1 MVRVDAMKPLIGITV
16 NAKEERGDKTGG
28 KLWLNWNYAQVVADA
43 GGIPILIP
51 PQADMR
57 ELAQVIDGWLIPGG
71 YDIDAKHF
79 GEENHPQVELIEDE
93 RFSAEAELYKH
104 LSAATPVLGIC
115 YGCQFI
121 NVQRGGKL
129 IQHLPD
135 IVGNEAHTGGTHQ
148 QYVIRSGSKLAGIVG
163 DVAKGQSFHH
173 QAVGALG
180 EGLTVVAEHEDGMV
194 EAIEA
199 TDRPWM
205 VGVQWHPERTFSD
218 PESRKLFEAFIRA
231 AADYSKKKSAVI
243 AR

>member
-1 MVRVDAMKPLIGITV
+1 MKPLIGITV
-16 NAKEERGDKTGG
+16 NAKEEPGDKTGG

-51 PQADMR
+51 PQADMLQ
-57 ELAQVIDGWLIPGG
+57 LATIIDGWLIPGG
-71 YDIDAKHF
+71 DDIDAKYF
-79 GEENHPQVELIEDE
+79 GEENHETVKKIEPE
-93 RFSAEAELYKH
+93 RYDGEAQLFLH
-104 LSAATPVLGIC
+104 LPKDTPVFGIC

-135 IVGNEAHTGGTHQ
+135 VVGHEAHTGGTDQ
-148 QYVIRSGSKLAGIVG
+148 KYMIRSGTKLSSIVG
-163 DVAKGQSFHH
+163 DVARGKSYHH

-180 EGLTVVAEHEDGMV
+180 EGLQAVAEHEDGMV

-199 TDRPWM
+199 TDHPWM

-218 PESRKLFEAFIRA
+218 PESKKLFTAFINA
-231 AADYSKKKSAVI
+231 AVDYAKKKSMVT

>member
-1 MVRVDAMKPLIGITV
+1 MKPLIGITV
-16 NAKEERGDKTGG
+16 NAKEEPEDKSGG
-28 KLWLNWNYAQVVADA
+28 RLWLNWNYAQSVADA

-51 PQADMR
+51 PQADMA
-57 ELAQVIDGWLIPGG
+57 ELARIIDGWLIPGG

-79 GEENHPQVELIEDE
+79 GEENHSAVQLIEEE
-93 RFSAEAELYKH
+93 RFQAEAELYKH
-104 LSAATPVLGIC
+104 MDPATPVFGIC

-135 IVGNEAHTGGTHQ
+135 VVGHEAHEGGTEQ
-148 QYVIRSGSKLAGIVG
+148 KYKVLSGSKLGQIVG
-163 DVAKGQSFHH
+163 SDVAEGKSYHH

-180 EGLTVVAEHEDGMV
+180 HNLTVVAEHEDGMI

-205 VGVQWHPERTFSD
+205 VGVQWHPERTFTD
-218 PESRKLFEAFIRA
+218 PASRKLFDAFIA
-231 AADYSKKKSAVI
+231 AARAYAANKLVAPF
-243 AR
+243 

>member
-1 MVRVDAMKPLIGITV
+1 MKPLIGITV
-16 NAKEERGDKTGG
+16 NAKEQPGDKTGG
-28 KLWLNWNYAQVVADA
+28 KLWLNWNYAQVIADA

-51 PQADMR
+51 PQADMKA
-57 ELAQVIDGWLIPGG
+57 LANVLDGWLIPGG
-71 YDIDAKHF
+71 DDIDAKHF
-79 GEENHPQVELIEDE
+79 GEENHPAVQKIEDE
-93 RFSAEAELYKH
+93 RYEAEAELLLH
-104 LSAATPVLGIC
+104 LSADTPVLGIC

-121 NVQRGGKL
+121 NVSRGGKL

-135 IVGNEAHTGGTHQ
+135 VVGHDAHTGGTEQ
-148 QYVIRSGSKLAGIVG
+148 QYSIRSGSKLAGIVG
-163 DVAKGQSFHH
+163 SQVTSGKSFHH

-205 VGVQWHPERTFSD
+205 VGVQWHPERTFEE
-218 PESRKLFEAFIRA
+218 PESRKLFDAFIQA
-231 AADYSKKKSAVI
+231 AAAFATKKAA

>member
-1 MVRVDAMKPLIGITV
+1 MKPLIGITV
-16 NAKEERGDKTGG
+16 NAKEEPGDKSGG
-28 KLWLNWNYAQVVADA
+28 RLWLNWNYAQAISDA

-51 PQADMR
+51 PQADMAA
-57 ELAQVIDGWLIPGG
+57 LAQVIDGWLIPGG
-71 YDIDAKHF
+71 HDIDAKHF
-79 GEENHPQVELIEDE
+79 GEENHAEVDPIEHE
-93 RFSAEAELYKH
+93 RFDAEAELYKH
-104 LSAATPVLGIC
+104 LAAETPVLGIC

-135 IVGNEAHTGGTHQ
+135 VVGHGAHEGGTPQ
-148 QYVIRSGSKLAGIVG
+148 DYMIRSGSKLASIVG
-163 DVAKGQSFHH
+163 KSVASGKSYHH

-218 PESRKLFEAFIRA
+218 PESKSLFEAFIA
-231 AADYSKKKSAVI
+231 AATLFAISKQVTAS
-243 AR
+243 

>member
-1 MVRVDAMKPLIGITV
+1 MKPLIGITV
-16 NAKEERGDKTGG
+16 NAKEEPEDKSGG
-28 KLWLNWNYAQVVADA
+28 RLWLNWNYAQVIADA

-51 PQADMR
+51 PQADMKALS
-57 ELAQVIDGWLIPGG
+57 ETIDGWLIPGG
-71 YDIDAKHF
+71 DDIDAKHF
-79 GEENHPQVELIEDE
+79 GEENHPAVQKVEDE
-93 RFSAEAELYKH
+93 RFNAEAELYKH
-104 LSAATPVLGIC
+104 LSAETPVLGIC

-135 IVGNEAHTGGTHQ
+135 VVGHDAHTGGTDQ
-148 QYVIRSGSKLAGIVG
+148 RYLIRSGSKLASIVG
-163 DVAKGQSFHH
+163 KEVAGGKSYHH

-180 EGLTVVAEHEDGMV
+180 QGLSVVAEHEDGMV

-205 VGVQWHPERTFSD
+205 VGVQWHPERTFKD
-218 PESRKLFEAFIRA
+218 PESRKLFEAFIKA
-231 AADYSKKKSAVI
+231 ASEYAAKKKAAVA